1 MSRRIP
7 MLLLLLALAGGLA
20 ACGTKE
26 DVVTEGETEGTY
38 LDVGP
43 LKYQVQISRQLNPT
57 DKEDRTFLVGLPQ
70 AARELGKDD
79 VWFAVFVRAE
89 NETDKAQPAASQF
102 KIETTA
108 DEEFE
113 PIPLASINDFA
124 YRAGQIPAESALPDP
139 GAIAGQVGINGQL
152 LLFKMPRTSL
162 ENRPLEFVITNPAG
176 GESTVALDV

>member
-1 MSRRIP
+1 MRRIASL
-7 MLLLLLALAGGLA
+7 MTVLALAGGLA

-57 DKEDRTFLVGLPQ
+57 DKEDRTFLVGLPKSE
-70 AARELGKDD
+70 RDLGAED

-89 NETDKAQPAASQF
+89 NESGTAQPAASEF

-108 DEEFE
+108 DETFE
-113 PIPLASINDFA
+113 PVRLANINTFA
-124 YRAGQIPAESALPDP
+124 YRPVSIPAEGTLPHP
-139 GAIAGQVGINGQL
+139 GTVAGQAGINGQL
-152 LLFKMPRTSL
+152 LLFKVPRASL
-162 ENRPLEFVITNPAG
+162 ENRPLEFVITSPSG
-176 GESTVALDV
+176 GESSVALDV

>member
-1 MSRRIP
+1 MRRIAS
-7 MLLLLLALAGGLA
+7 LLTLLAVVGGLS

-57 DKEDRTFLVGLPQ
+57 DKEDRTFLVGLPK
-70 AARELGKDD
+70 AERRLDD
-79 VWFAVFVRAE
+79 ESVWFAVFVRAE
-89 NETDKAQPAASQF
+89 NESDKAQPAAQDF

-113 PIPLASINDFA
+113 PVHLASVNTFA
-124 YRAGQIPAESALPDP
+124 YKPVSIPPEGKLPDP
-139 GAIAGQVGINGQL
+139 DSIAGANGINGRL
-152 LLFKMPRTSL
+152 LLFKVPRTSL
-162 ENRPLEFVITNPAG
+162 ENRPLEFKITGTG
-176 GESTVALDV
+176 GEEATVALDV